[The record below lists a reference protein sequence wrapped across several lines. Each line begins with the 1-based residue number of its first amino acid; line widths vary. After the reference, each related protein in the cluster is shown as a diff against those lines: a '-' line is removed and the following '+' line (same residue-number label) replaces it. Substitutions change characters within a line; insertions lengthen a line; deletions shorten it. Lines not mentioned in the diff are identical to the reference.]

1 MYYIKEQI
9 QQILTLVRILEF
21 ILVVV
26 YLLPMLQSQI
36 LMVLLLFSNATVTA
50 DIQFSFSLVGI
61 RIVIYIQGH

>member
-21 ILVVV
+21 IFVVV

>member
-21 ILVVV
+21 IFVVV
-26 YLLPMLQSQI
+26 YLLPMLQPQI
-36 LMVLLLFSNATVTA
+36 LMVLLLFSKATVTA

-61 RIVIYIQGH
+61 RVVSYIQGH